1 MSSRLDALESIR
13 GFAATYVVA
22 GHICNVYFHNPAWAF
37 PFRFSA
43 EAVVMF
49 FLLSGFVVRLST
61 RDDSSVMDFFRKR
74 IKRIYPLFV
83 VSLGFSYLLA
93 SAGAHEWAPVLGSKL
108 LGNLLML
115 QDFGYARPGVW
126 VEQYYNEALWSLAYE
141 WWFYVFFIA
150 LLKWGGTP
158 FGRNFCVLA
167 AAAIAMIGH
176 SIWPNQLSY
185 FVVNFVI
192 WWSAAEVAR
201 HYMQSGRIQMKN
213 VWPWCIAMLVLAA
226 CWMPFVIGMPAQ
238 DRSLGLYPIL
248 DLRRFM
254 AGALF
259 LALGWLWYKR
269 WHQGGSAFFQRTFG
283 PFKRVAPISY
293 GIYILHF
300 PVIEYF
306 VNTKLAAQPVLC
318 VPVILLCIWGVA
330 YAAEVGIQG
339 WVNGWSL
346 WKGPQ
351 GHDSIAKVTP
361 LPELTQS

>member
-1 MSSRLDALESIR
+1 MESVR

-43 EAVVMF
+43 EAVVLF

-61 RDDSSVMDFFRKR
+61 QDDTTAKDFFLKR

-83 VSLGFSYLLA
+83 LSLGFSYLLA
-93 SAGAHEWAPVLGSKL
+93 SASAQDWAPVLGAKL

-141 WWFYVFFIA
+141 WWFYVFFIVS
-150 LLKWGGTP
+150 LKWCGSP
-158 FGRNFCVLA
+158 FLRNLCVLA
-167 AAAIAMIGH
+167 AAALALVGH
-176 SIWPNQLSY
+176 SIAPNQVSY

-192 WWSAAEVAR
+192 WWAAAEVAR
-201 HYMQSGRIQMKN
+201 HYMQSGRIEVKN
-213 VWPWCIAMLVLAA
+213 IWPWCVALLALGA
-226 CWMPFVIGMPAQ
+226 CWLPFVIGMPAQ
-238 DRSLGLYPIL
+238 NRSLGLYPIL
-248 DLRRFM
+248 DLRRFI

-259 LALGWLWYKR
+259 LALGLFWYKR
-269 WHQGGSAFFQRTFG
+269 WHQGGSALFQCTLG

-300 PVIEYF
+300 PIIEYF
-306 VNTKLAAQPVLC
+306 VSTKLAARPLVC
-318 VPVILLCIWGVA
+318 VPVILLCVLIVA
-330 YAAEVGIQG
+330 YVAEIRIQG
-339 WVNGWSL
+339 WVNSWSI
-346 WKGPQ
+346 WGGRKWRESAVP
-351 GHDSIAKVTP
+351 AMAR
-361 LPELTQS
+361 PELSQG